1 MEELSHA
8 LGRLIAD
15 KYRLDAVLG
24 VGGMGAVFRATQL
37 SVNRPVAVK
46 LIQGP
51 LLKHPEVEKRF
62 RREAEAMARL
72 RHPASVRLF
81 DFGAT
86 SEGELYMV
94 MELLEGH
101 DLAAHL
107 VQRGALQAGEALAIA
122 KQILLALGEAHAQ
135 GIVHRDLKPANVF
148 MAELH
153 GGEIAVKVMDFGIAG
168 IEQAAAH
175 NRLTRT
181 GTVLGTP
188 AYMSPEQ
195 AQGHAVD
202 GRSDLYALGVLLF
215 EMITGRV
222 PFTADS
228 AVSLLLAQVS
238 FAPPRLQE
246 VLPDHPELVPLQPLL
261 DALLQKSPD
270 NRPANAQA
278 ALALV
283 ERMLGAVG
291 QDTPRGAQ
299 VHEDAAAAR
308 YVDTAPMP
316 RTEARSGFG
325 ARPTALGLRGA
336 GVSPQT
342 KRILVGGAGFFA
354 LVALGYALGGS
365 GAPPKA
371 VAPAPISPD
380 ISATFS
386 VQIASSPAGAKVVLD
401 GVVLGTTPYRFDFR
415 KPQRVR
421 IEKNGYRPEELE
433 LSASTEPNTV
443 VQLESLAAGE
453 PPPGRERV
461 ESGRPRIGRRVYP
474 PDAGTA
480 LLSAAEAVSESAVTP
495 APADTPPSPA
505 LPQPAV
511 PAPVPKPDA
520 PSITMRA
527 AESVPRPAPAPT
539 AVATSSAKA
548 PSISEAMRTLAQAT
562 ANKVST
568 IAASTFRNVTDT
580 KRAYREGRISER
592 TYEDNIRS
600 LKLRRSERI
609 KAEKQNLKAGI
620 IKRDEYDRRVERI
633 DAEYDGR

>member
-86 SEGELYMV
+86 NEGELYMV
-94 MELLEGH
+94 MELLEGR

-107 VQRGALQAGEALAIA
+107 AQRGSLPAAEALAIA
-122 KQILLALGEAHAQ
+122 KQILLALSEAHAQ

-222 PFTADS
+222 PFTGDS

-261 DALLQKSPD
+261 DALLQKAPGE
-270 NRPANAQA
+270 RPQNAQA
-278 ALALV
+278 ALAIV
-283 ERMLGAVG
+283 DGMLGGLG
-291 QDTPRGAQ
+291 QVTTQGAS
-299 VHEDAAAAR
+299 VRSDAAGAR
-308 YVDTAPMP
+308 FVDTAPMP
-316 RTEARSGFG
+316 HAEASSAFG
-325 ARPTALGLRGA
+325 ARSTVLGT
-336 GVSPQT
+336 GVTGRLSQQA
-342 KRILVGGAGFFA
+342 KRL
-354 LVALGYALGGS
+354 ALGGFAFLALVGVGYS
-365 GAPPKA
+365 LGGTGSPPTS
-371 VAPAPISPD
+371 VAPAPLRQDP
-380 ISATFS
+380 SATYS
-386 VQIASSPAGAKVVLD
+386 VQIASAPAGAKVVLD
-401 GVVLGTTPYRFDFR
+401 GVVLGTTPYRFEFR

-433 LSASTEPNTV
+433 LNVATEPNTV

-453 PPPGRERV
+453 PAPSRERV
-461 ESGRPRIGRRVYP
+461 ESGRPRVGRRVYP
-474 PDAGTA
+474 PDAGPT
-480 LLSAAEAVSESAVTP
+480 LSSAAEPSTEPLVATVSP
-495 APADTPPSPA
+495 DPTPPPA
-505 LPQPAV
+505 VPQPAV
-511 PAPVPKPDA
+511 PAAPVKTEG

-527 AESVPRPAPAPT
+527 AEPVARPAPAPT
-539 AVATSSAKA
+539 PPPNAKP
-548 PSISEAMRTLAQAT
+548 PSISEAMRSLAQAT
-562 ANKVST
+562 ATKVTS
-568 IAASTFRNVTDT
+568 IATRTFRNVTDT
-580 KRAYREGRISER
+580 KRAYREGRIDER
-592 TYEDNIRS
+592 AYEDTIRS

-609 KAEKQNLKAGI
+609 KAEKQNLKAGSI
-620 IKRDEYDRRVERI
+620 TRDEYERRVNLI
-633 DAEYDGR
+633 DAEYEGR

>member
-86 SEGELYMV
+86 NEGELYMV
-94 MELLEGH
+94 MELLEGR

-107 VQRGALQAGEALAIA
+107 AQRGSLPAAEALAIA
-122 KQILLALGEAHAQ
+122 KQILLALSEAHAQ
-135 GIVHRDLKPANVF
+135 AIVHRDLKPANVF

-261 DALLQKSPD
+261 DALLQKAPD
-270 NRPANAQA
+270 DRPQNAQA

-283 ERMLGAVG
+283 DRMLAAVG
-291 QDTPRGAQ
+291 QDTTQGAS
-299 VHEDAAAAR
+299 VRSDGAGAR
-308 YVDTAPMP
+308 FVDTAPMP
-316 RTEARSGFG
+316 HAGASSAFG
-325 ARPTALGLRGA
+325 ARSTVLGT
-336 GVSPQT
+336 GVTGRLSQQT
-342 KRILVGGAGFFA
+342 KRL
-354 LVALGYALGGS
+354 ALGGS
-365 GAPPKA
+365 AFLALVGVGYFLGGTESPPHS
-371 VAPAPISPD
+371 VAPAPLRQDP
-380 ISATFS
+380 SATYS
-386 VQIASSPAGAKVVLD
+386 VQIASAPAGAKVILD

-433 LSASTEPNTV
+433 LNASTEPNTV

-453 PPPGRERV
+453 PAPSRERV
-461 ESGRPRIGRRVYP
+461 ESVRPRVGRRVYP
-474 PDAGTA
+474 PDAGLA
-480 LLSAAEAVSESAVTP
+480 VSSAAEPSTEAFATTIGPAPTPTP
-495 APADTPPSPA
+495 AV
-505 LPQPAV
+505 PQPAV
-511 PAPVPKPDA
+511 PAAPLKTDG

-527 AESVPRPAPAPT
+527 AEPVARPAQAPT
-539 AVATSSAKA
+539 PPPNAKP

-562 ANKVST
+562 ATKVTS
-568 IAASTFRNVTDT
+568 IATRTFRNVTDT
-580 KRAYREGRISER
+580 KRAYREGRIDER
-592 TYEDNIRS
+592 AYEDTIRS

-609 KAEKQNLKAGI
+609 KAEKQNLKAGSI
-620 IKRDEYDRRVERI
+620 TRDEYERRVNLI
-633 DAEYDGR
+633 DAEYEGR